1 MVWLSK
7 IYTRTGDA
15 GTTALGNGERVDKH
29 DLRVETYGTIDE
41 ANAIIGLARLYTGG
55 DVDHLLARIQNELFD
70 LGADLCTPVPKSG
83 EDKHLRITADQVEAL
98 ERDIDV
104 FNSLLEPLN
113 SFVLPGG
120 AASAARLHY
129 ARTVVRKA
137 ERRLTALAVTETI
150 NPEALKYV
158 NRLSDLLFVL
168 SRHLNDNGKND
179 VLWKPGASMA

>member
-7 IYTRTGDA
+7 IYTRTGDH
-15 GTTALGNGERVDKH
+15 GTTALGNGAKVDKH
-29 DLRVETYGTIDE
+29 DLRVEAYGTIDE

-55 DVDHLLARIQNELFD
+55 EVDHLMARIQNELFD
-70 LGADLCTPVPKSG
+70 LGADLCTPIPKDG
-83 EDKHLRITADQVEAL
+83 KDKHLRITGNQVLAL

-104 FNSLLEPLN
+104 YNSLLEPLN

-129 ARTVVRKA
+129 ARTVVRRA
-137 ERRLTALAVTETI
+137 ERCMTSLAAVEDL

-168 SRHLNDNGKND
+168 SRHLNDNGKAD
-179 VLWKPGASMA
+179 ILWKPGETAE